1 MPGTDKPHIALPVL
15 CRHWGV
21 CVPFTPKVRNFGC
34 AFYSFTP
41 PSTNVA
47 AASSQRLQYQA

>member
-41 PSTNVA
+41 P
-47 AASSQRLQYQA
+47 LY